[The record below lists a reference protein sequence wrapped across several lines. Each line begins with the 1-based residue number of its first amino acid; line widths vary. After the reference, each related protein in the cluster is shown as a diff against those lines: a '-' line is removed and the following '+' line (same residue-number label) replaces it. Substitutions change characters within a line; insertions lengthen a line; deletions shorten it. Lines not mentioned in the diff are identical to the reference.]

1 MPVKRSP
8 AAWKTALASVSGNLY
23 LVLGTL
29 VMASAAFLLGLLPPR
44 GQRVFGVGRVW
55 SRGLLAAS
63 GARVRASFETDL
75 DPRRSYIF
83 MANHLSHFDIP
94 ALFVT
99 LPGQTR
105 FMAKRSLFR
114 IPIFGWAIRVGGFI
128 TIDRE
133 DRSKVR
139 DSFAAAVERLR
150 EGASVLVFPEGT
162 RATGGGLLPFK
173 RGGFLLALKSGLPIV
188 PVGIAGSRAVRPKGG
203 VAIRP
208 GPIEMR
214 YGAPIEVG
222 EFGLRGKRDL
232 AELVRSRIAELA
244 GVPPPA
250 QAADSGYDPQLRG

>member
-1 MPVKRSP
+1 MPTGPPAP
-8 AAWKTALASVSGNLY
+8 AAWKTALATASGNLY
-23 LVLGTL
+23 LVLGTF
-29 VMASAAFLLGLLPPR
+29 VMASAAVALGLLPPR
-44 GQRVFGVGRVW
+44 GRRVFGVARLW

-63 GARVRASFETDL
+63 GVRVRSTFERRL
-75 DPRRSYIF
+75 DPRRSYVF

-94 ALFVT
+94 ALIHT

-114 IPIFGWAIRVGGFI
+114 IPVFGWAIRVGGFI

-133 DRSKVR
+133 DLSRVR
-139 DSFAAAVERLR
+139 DSFAVAVERLR

-162 RATGGGLLPFK
+162 RSAGGGLLPFK

-208 GPIEMR
+208 GRIDVR

-222 EFGLRGKRDL
+222 GFGLRGKRDL
-232 AELVRSRIAELA
+232 ADAVRERIAELA
-244 GVPPPA
+244 GA
-250 QAADSGYDPQLRG
+250 AAAADSRYDPGLRG